1 MFLSERFEL
10 DIENKGN
17 SLIAHFGA
25 AKRILTRLTPRL
37 ATFISNAVRR
47 D

>member
-1 MFLSERFEL
+1 MLLSEGFEL

-17 SLIAHFGA
+17 PLVARLGA
-25 AKRILTRLTPRL
+25 AKRILTRVVPKLTTYMGR
-37 ATFISNAVRR
+37 ATRQ

>member
-17 SLIAHFGA
+17 PLVARLGA
-25 AKRILTRLTPRL
+25 AKRVLARHARRLTAFVDT
-37 ATFISNAVRR
+37 ATR
-47 D
+47 